1 MISQYSHIVVI
12 IEIMHKTD
20 HDSGW
25 ARGASGDQATSFVP
39 LAASRDKLAGSSP
52 LTRPLRRPA
61 PRMVN
66 DDCPS
71 DALLHALVLPSLLA
85 EICIGKSIGP
95 LSTRSDITLTRK
107 PTLLVLYYFMRLSS
121 VFCIFPLPL

>member
-39 LAASRDKLAGSSP
+39 LAASRDKLAGELTLDKTSP
-52 LTRPLRRPA
+52 
-61 PRMVN
+61 
-66 DDCPS
+66 
-71 DALLHALVLPSLLA
+71 
-85 EICIGKSIGP
+85 
-95 LSTRSDITLTRK
+95 
-107 PTLLVLYYFMRLSS
+107 
-121 VFCIFPLPL
+121 